1 MAKYSHI
8 LILVQCLSQCLSK
21 WFIPRFTLLAFR
33 RSMIE
38 CLNESY
44 RVWPFISHSVS
55 QCLIWSWQRFTSP
68 LINRLVFETLN
79 RFSHEWDSF
88 ISPLPNQTWV
98 NESLWT
104 CPRFIYRTFSRSVF
118 VSVRFVPLAFSDRFS
133 ESFWSWMR
141 FNVLTFSGSVIDS
154 VNLFG
159 YDHDS
164 LFSCPAIESEYLF
177 GHECDSLVSHSAGQ
191 CWSQL
196 IFSIIN
202 AIQLAHIQR
211 IQWII
216 IVMTTVLCSHVHVSV
231 CHSDQEWYFHFY
243 YYRSLYDLFGHDRD
257 LLLTHSAGLW
267 VSESF

>member
-1 MAKYSHI
+1 MNKIHSSHLYQI
-8 LILVQCLSQCLSK
+8 RLE
-21 WFIPRFTLLAFR
+21 
-33 RSMIE
+33 SM
-38 CLNESY
+38 N
-44 RVWPFISHSVS
+44 PFGHV
-55 QCLIWSWQRFTSP
+55 P
-68 LINRLVFETLN
+68 
-79 RFSHEWDSF
+79 DSF
-88 ISPLPNQTWV
+88 IVHSAGPFLFQWD
-98 NESLWT
+98 L
-104 CPRFIYRTFSRSVF
+104 FHLHSVI
-118 VSVRFVPLAFSDRFS
+118 
-133 ESFWSWMR
+133 
-141 FNVLTFSGSVIDS
+141 GSV
-154 VNLFG
+154 NHFG